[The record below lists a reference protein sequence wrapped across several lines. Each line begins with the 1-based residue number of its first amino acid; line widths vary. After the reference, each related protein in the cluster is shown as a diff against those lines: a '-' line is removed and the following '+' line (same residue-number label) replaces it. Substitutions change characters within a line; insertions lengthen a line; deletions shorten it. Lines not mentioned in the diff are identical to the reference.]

1 MCIEH
6 CALIKMKRV
15 AANKVLVDSNT
26 IENNLMIERDDNGRV
41 RRMVCITDLQVEPS
55 STVFYNGLITTDV
68 DLSKREV
75 GVSVIDLVENA
86 LVLGYQGRLLLWQNL
101 SFSEFRIKEETKVIE
116 I

>member
-1 MCIEH
+1 
-6 CALIKMKRV
+6 MKRI

-26 IENNLMIERDDNGRV
+26 IENNLLIERDAEGRV

-68 DLSKREV
+68 DLSKKQV
-75 GVSVIDLVENA
+75 GVSVIDLVEDA
-86 LVLGYQGRLLLWQNL
+86 LAVGYQRRLLLWQNL
-101 SFSEFRIKEETKVIE
+101 SLSEFRIKEDTKVIE

>member
-1 MCIEH
+1 
-6 CALIKMKRV
+6 MKSRI

-41 RRMVCITDLQVEPS
+41 RRMVCITDLLVEPS
-55 STVFYNGLITTDV
+55 STSFYNGLITTDI

-75 GVSVIDLVENA
+75 GVSVLDLVSDA
-86 LVLGYQGRLLLWQNL
+86 LVLGYEGRLLLWQNL
-101 SFSEFRIKEETKVIE
+101 SLSVFRIKEETKVIE

>member
-1 MCIEH
+1 
-6 CALIKMKRV
+6 MKRI

-26 IENNLMIERDDNGRV
+26 IENNLLIERDAEGRV

-68 DLSKREV
+68 DLSKKQL
-75 GVSVIDLVENA
+75 GVSVIDLVEDA
-86 LVLGYQGRLLLWQNL
+86 LAVGYQRRLLLWQNL
-101 SFSEFRIKEETKVIE
+101 SLSEFRIKEDTKVIE